1 MNDLTMTSQLLHLE
15 KSGEYLKPP
24 LLIARGCGYHILFG
38 YDSLAALLGIP
49 DPMAFEQTLKAYRS
63 RELLRLPQPSQKPG
77 VLEFVAFLD
86 TSAMLAMLTLAE
98 RAGVITRAQH
108 TDWQCFLDGFIEG
121 DIWRAEREGKVSR
134 DGTELWV
141 RMPR

>member
-1 MNDLTMTSQLLHLE
+1 MNENILSYQLLHLE

-38 YDSLAALLGIP
+38 YDSLTALLGIQ
-49 DPMAFEQTLKAYRS
+49 DPIAFEQTLKAHRN
-63 RELLRLPQPSQKPG
+63 RDLLRLPQPGQKPG
-77 VLEFVAFLD
+77 LLEFVPFLD
-86 TSAMLAMLTLAE
+86 TSAMLALLILAE
-98 RAGVITRAQH
+98 RAGVISGAQH

-134 DGTELWV
+134 DGIELWV

>member
-1 MNDLTMTSQLLHLE
+1 MNDLTMTWQLLHLE

-24 LLIARGCGYHILFG
+24 LLVARGYGYSILFG
-38 YDSLAALLGIP
+38 YDSLAALLQIE
-49 DPMAFEQTLKAYRS
+49 DPVAFAERLKNRYK
-63 RELLRLPQPSQKPG
+63 RERLWILLPGKKPG
-77 VLEFVAFLD
+77 ELKFEPFLD
-86 TSAMLAMLTLAE
+86 TCAMLDLLILAE
-98 RAGVITRAQH
+98 RAGVITPSQH